1 MPLPAYP
8 LVSLPSTAALLLIDL
23 QLAVDNPSWGQRNN
37 QDAEKNAG
45 RLLAAWRERGMP
57 IYHVRHD
64 STESNSTYRPGQIGN
79 RFKPEVMPLD
89 SENVIVKHTNT
100 AFIGT
105 DLEAQ
110 LRAAGHTVLIVVG
123 VSSSNSVEAT
133 VRMAGNLGF
142 DTYMVADGTFTFA
155 KKDWSGRLR
164 SADEVHDMALA
175 ILHDEYCAV
184 VNTNDVLQ
192 ALFK

>member
-8 LVSLPSTAALLLIDL
+8 LSSLPPTATLLLIDL
-23 QLAVDNPSWGQRNN
+23 QRAVDNPSWGERNN
-37 QDAEKNAG
+37 RDAEKNAG
-45 RLLAAWRERGMP
+45 RLLTAWRERDMP

-64 STESNSTYRPGQIGN
+64 STEPGSTYRPDQIGN
-79 RFKPEVMPLD
+79 QFKPEVIPLD
-89 SENVIVKHTNT
+89 DENLIVKHTNN

-110 LRAAGHTVLIVVG
+110 LRRNELGPLIIVG
-123 VSSSNSVEAT
+123 VASSNSVEAT

-142 DTYMVADGTFTFA
+142 DTYMVADGSFTFA

-175 ILHDEYCAV
+175 NLHGEYCAV

-192 ALFK
+192 ALTK